1 MEKIR
6 LLKKLIDA
14 IHERDYDE
22 IHRLVD
28 LLNVDLN
35 QIYEY
40 EGSPLHVAVKEGDI
54 ELVKHF
60 LEKGANVNIQGAF
73 GETPLHIAVDR
84 GYESIVKLLLENGA
98 DPNIQSNEGNTPL
111 HLAVIASSADIAYE
125 LVKAGAD
132 KSIKNKAGKTPL
144 DLAKELNDEKMIKIL
159 S

>member
-14 IHERDYDE
+14 IYERDYDE

-35 QIYEY
+35 QVYEY

-60 LEKGANVNIQGAF
+60 IEKGANVNIQGAF

-84 GYESIVKLLLENGA
+84 GYDVIVKLLLEKGA

-111 HLAVIASSADIAYE
+111 HIAVISSSADIAYE
-125 LVKAGAD
+125 LLKAGAD
-132 KSIKNKAGKTPL
+132 KTIRNKAGKTPV
-144 DLAKELNDEKMIKIL
+144 DLAMELNDEKMIKIL

>member
-1 MEKIR
+1 MEKVR

-14 IHERDYDE
+14 IYERDYDE
-22 IHRLVD
+22 IHKLVD
-28 LLNVDLN
+28 ILNVDLN

-60 LEKGANVNIQGAF
+60 LEKGADPNIQGAF

-84 GYESIVKLLLENGA
+84 GYESIVKLLLEKGA
-98 DPNIQSNEGNTPL
+98 NPNIQSNEGNTPL
-111 HLAVIASSADIAYE
+111 HIAVIASSADIAYE
-125 LVKAGAD
+125 LLKAGAD
-132 KSIKNKAGKTPL
+132 KNVKNKAGKTPL
-144 DLAKELNDEKMIKIL
+144 DLAMELNDEKMIKIL